1 MHSTLKHFATRM
13 FLWMLFVRAALGQTI
28 STVYDIQTTNVSW
41 IAAAPT
47 RDLSFAWRVYFT
59 GNGRYVRAG
68 ATSHTFVSSGEP
80 RGVFTTFRKRV
91 RTSAPSNLVERKIRI
106 AYKMRHIDPPGYRL
120 DNVVPLGL
128 AHRLVVG
135 DDTADGDY
143 MSGVS
148 AMYGGGVTPEFNETE
163 GYATPS
169 IQHPQVSFNRMSS
182 KKPCFLNSLYC
193 DVFGVRHVCDAIAPE
208 REQTFQAVYEL
219 SYDASSGLLAPL
231 QYTVL
236 NSNGMAC
243 SISDASANLTAFAA
257 PAQRVANG
265 NFVIYLALRNIDVEI
280 TNFTVQFTD
289 TLQTATP
296 TPPPLDMTSAQ
307 TSHAAAQSDT
317 TTDNASEARF
327 RTGLVSDARN
337 GSARSTS
344 GGPSR
349 SGKITVTA
357 ALARNEFTADSAQL
371 ITWIGIGVVLLCL
384 CSICCVFGC
393 YASRKRIARNRT
405 VARAYKNS
413 GCARAMLFFL
423 RKHIG
428 SGERHSAPTRLQI
441 IFFLHASLFIDCANL
456 RR

>member
-1 MHSTLKHFATRM
+1 
-13 FLWMLFVRAALGQTI
+13 
-28 STVYDIQTTNVSW
+28 
-41 IAAAPT
+41 
-47 RDLSFAWRVYFT
+47 
-59 GNGRYVRAG
+59 
-68 ATSHTFVSSGEP
+68 
-80 RGVFTTFRKRV
+80 
-91 RTSAPSNLVERKIRI
+91 
-106 AYKMRHIDPPGYRL
+106 
-120 DNVVPLGL
+120 
-128 AHRLVVG
+128 VG

-307 TSHAAAQSDT
+307 TSHAATPTLLPLDMTSAQTSHAATPALPPLDMTSAQTSHAAAQSDA
-317 TTDNASEARF
+317 TTDNASEARSL
-327 RTGLVSDARN
+327 TGLVSDARN
-337 GSARSTS
+337 GSVRSTS
-344 GGPSR
+344 GGSSR
-349 SGKITVTA
+349 SGEITVTA
-357 ALARNEFTADSAQL
+357 ALARNEFAADSAQL